1 MKLADINFISSKL
14 SFMIIWGVRILVSTP
29 EISPALKFTAK
40 NSAIVKE
47 DECSVFKFSNL
58 VTSVLEC

>member
-1 MKLADINFISSKL
+1 
-14 SFMIIWGVRILVSTP
+14 MIIWGVRILVSTP